1 MPVTS
6 LRWFFFGSLVA
17 FALCSVADASGQV
30 SGKVEFNRDIRPILS
45 DTCFTCHGPD
55 KANRQTEL
63 RFDLEESARADLGE
77 GRRAI
82 VPGDPTR
89 SELYRRVSA
98 KEEALRMPPVHSGRK
113 LTDGQIELLKAWIEQ
128 GAEWQKHWSLIP
140 PKRPN
145 LPSVKNPTW
154 IRNGIDSFILHRL
167 EREGLAP
174 SPEADRATLL
184 RRVTLDLT
192 GLPPTPSETNA
203 FLADKTP
210 NAYEKV
216 VDRLLASPRYG
227 ERMAIRWL
235 EAARY
240 ADTNGYQTDAARIM
254 WRWRD
259 WVIDAYNRNLPFDQ
273 FTVEQLA
280 GDLLPN
286 ATLDQKI
293 ATGFNRNHRGNGEG
307 GIIAAEYAVEYVVD
321 RVETT
326 STVWLGL
333 TMGCARCHDHKYDPL
348 TQKEFYQTYAFF
360 NNVPESGKAFK
371 YGNSPPFILS
381 PTLLQQKQL
390 QSIERKLVAA
400 QVRVER
406 LATEVTAAQ
415 AVWEK
420 TLRPSQLI
428 HSAPTDRLEAH
439 FPLDASTLEKASETN
454 RKKALRGEF
463 VDGKDEYVIGRIGLA
478 GNFDGKRFISAG
490 DVADFGFYDRFS
502 LGAWIYPKGNK
513 GGAIVS
519 RSKEVP
525 QEAGYSLL
533 LDQGKVQL
541 NLVVRWLDDAL
552 RIETAESLAPNQWHH
567 VMATYDGSRVA
578 KGVSIYVDGKPA
590 KLKVLLDELNQQFKS
605 NEPFRIGSGGGPE
618 SRFEGLID
626 EVRAYHRALPADEA
640 AVIANPDAVNQIA
653 AIPVAKRTPAQA
665 DKIRSY
671 FLTAAA
677 PEAIR
682 EAHQQLAALRR
693 EKEDLIDSIPTTMV
707 MQEMEPRRDT
717 FLLIRGAYD
726 RPGDKVPTN
735 VPACLPPLPATAKKD
750 RLGFA
755 RWLVDPGN
763 PLTAR
768 VAVNRY
774 WQMLFGTGLVKTVED
789 FGSQGEWPSHPELLD
804 WLATEFVNNGWN
816 VKGILKTLVTSAT
829 YRQSSRVT
837 PELLQ
842 RDPENRLLAR
852 GPRVRLSPEMIR
864 DQALAASGLLVEKI
878 GGPSVK
884 PYQPPGLWKELSGD
898 EDYQPDTGEN
908 LYRRS
913 LYTFWKRAA
922 PPPSMMNFDSAGREA
937 CTVRETRTN
946 TPLQALNLMNDAS
959 FVEAA
964 RVLAQRVMIE
974 APATPEKRLAL
985 TFQLATGRPPKPQ
998 EQRVLLSGFERHL
1011 KEYEQNPKAALN
1023 LMISSREFPIDER
1036 LDVCELAAYTAQ
1048 ASLILN
1054 LDEVITKE

>member
-1 MPVTS
+1 MRVS
-6 LRWFFFGSLVA
+6 NLNW
-17 FALCSVADASGQV
+17 LCVGLLAACSANRLAGASDRT

-55 KANRQTEL
+55 KANRKTEL
-63 RFDLEESARADLGE
+63 RFDLEESVRADLGD

-82 VPGDPTR
+82 VPGDAAR
-89 SELYRRVSA
+89 SELYRRVSS
-98 KEEALRMPPVHSGRK
+98 KDEALRMPPVYSGRK
-113 LTDGQIELLKAWIEQ
+113 LTDTQIEALKSWIEQ
-128 GAEWQKHWSLIP
+128 GAQWQKHWSLIP
-140 PKRPN
+140 WKRPE
-145 LPSVKNPTW
+145 LPSVKNTAW
-154 IRNGIDSFILHRL
+154 LRNGIDAFILSRL
-167 EREGLAP
+167 EHEGLAP
-174 SPEADRATLL
+174 SPEANRATLL

-192 GLPPTPSETNA
+192 GLPPTPAETNA

-216 VDRLLASPRYG
+216 VDRLLASSRYG

-240 ADTNGYQTDAARIM
+240 ADTNGYQTDASRIM

-259 WVIDAYNRNLPFDQ
+259 WVIDAYNRNMPFDR
-273 FTVEQLA
+273 FTIEQLA

-307 GIIAAEYAVEYVVD
+307 GIIPEEYAVEYVVD

-333 TMGCARCHDHKYDPL
+333 TMGCARCHDHKYDPI
-348 TQKEFYQTYAFF
+348 TQKEFYQVYGFF
-360 NNVPESGKAFK
+360 NNVPESGRAFK

-381 PTLLQQKQL
+381 PTPLQQKQL
-390 QSIERKLVAA
+390 QAIDQKLAA
-400 QVRVER
+400 AKARFDR
-406 LATEVTAAQ
+406 LKPELSAAQ

-420 TLRPSQLI
+420 TLRPTQLI
-428 HSAPTDRLEAH
+428 HSAPTDRLVAH
-439 FPLDASTLEKASETN
+439 FPLDASTVEKTSEAIQD
-454 RKKALRGEF
+454 KALRGQF
-463 VDGKDEYVIGRIGLA
+463 VDGNPEFGVGRMGLA
-478 GNFDGKRFISAG
+478 GDFDGKRFIAAG
-490 DVADFGFYDRFS
+490 DIADFGFYDRFS
-502 LGAWIYPKGNK
+502 LGAWIYPKGSK

-519 RSKEVP
+519 RTLEVP
-525 QEAGYSLL
+525 QDAGYSLL

-552 RIETAESLAPNQWHH
+552 RIETTETLTPDQWHH

-605 NEPFRIGSGGGPE
+605 AEPFRIASGGGPE
-618 SRFEGLID
+618 SRFQGSID
-626 EVRAYHRALPADEA
+626 EVRAYHRVLSADEV
-640 AVIANPDAVNQIA
+640 AVVANPDSVNHIA
-653 AIPVAKRTPAQA
+653 SIPLAQRTSAQG
-665 DKIRSY
+665 DKIRDY
-671 FLTAAA
+671 FLATAA
-677 PEAIR
+677 PEAVR
-682 EAHQQLAALRR
+682 EAHQRLASLRR

-707 MQEMEPRRDT
+707 MQEMQPRRDT

-726 RPGDKVPTN
+726 RPADKVTAN
-735 VPACLPPLPATAKKD
+735 VPACLPPLPAAARND

-755 RWLVDPGN
+755 RWLVDPAN

-789 FGSQGEWPSHPELLD
+789 FGSQGESPSHPELLD
-804 WLATEFVNNGWN
+804 WLATEFVTNGWN

-842 RDPENRLLAR
+842 KDPENRLLAR

-884 PYQPPGLWKELSGD
+884 PYQPPGLWKELSGT

-946 TPLQALNLMNDAS
+946 TPLQALNLMNDAA

-974 APATPEKRLAL
+974 APANPEKRLAL
-985 TFQLATGRPPKPQ
+985 AFQLATGRPPKPQ
-998 EQRVLLSGFERHL
+998 EQRVLLSGFEQHL

-1023 LMISSREFPIDER
+1023 LMISSREFPIDES
-1036 LDVCELAAYTAQ
+1036 LDICELAAYTAQ